1 MKPLSELVKE
11 WREYAKLTAACGSV
25 TSGISAESLI
35 RCAEELQAWLR
46 EADDYLQGWG
56 KRRFMGIG
64 KPLKTPFSKGDHS
77 SVKMVLQMVLGT
89 TQKPK
94 QEEEKR

>member
-1 MKPLSELVKE
+1 MKPLTELVKE

-46 EADDYLQGWG
+46 EADEWTWREADREGTVCVSDILSD
-56 KRRFMGIG
+56 
-64 KPLKTPFSKGDHS
+64 L
-77 SVKMVLQMVLGT
+77 LGT
-89 TQKPK
+89 TRT
-94 QEEEKR
+94 EGEK